1 MAEEKQANSRTV
13 HVTVRVSAPRMTIP
27 GMVTLEA
34 LIAEIVAELDG
45 ATYDVSIATPRP
57 ERQAGG

>member
-1 MAEEKQANSRTV
+1 MANEKQENERTV
-13 HVTVRVSAPRMTIP
+13 HVTVRVSVPKVTIA

-34 LIAEIVAELDG
+34 LIAEIVGELDG

-57 ERQAGG
+57 ER